1 MAAKRA
7 KLPTTAQHNSE
18 IMSWMLKAKSVPKG
32 KIKLLLESA
41 ELIRVAWEGDGRGGK
56 GFPLNTTYAFWELED
71 QLRGSRSHR
80 IRFIPYRKPPTRLS
94 DILPEKVVRQV
105 HEYLY
110 EEPMD
115 DALDELSSPETIHG
129 ALARI
134 KNTVETALYV
144 QQFGEQ
150 ALPAPR
156 GNWLH
161 RQMLGLI
168 RAAIPQ
174 KITDSETAKL
184 FDYLCPCGGAHNRE
198 TIKKFRWRHS
208 VRDK

>member
-1 MAAKRA
+1 MTVK
-7 KLPTTAQHNSE
+7 KTLSTTAQRNPE
-18 IMSWMLKAKSVPKG
+18 ILSWMLKAKGISKG
-32 KIKLLLESA
+32 KIKLLLDSG
-41 ELIRVAWEGDGRGGK
+41 ELIRVAWEGDGRGTK
-56 GFPLNTTYAFWELED
+56 GFPLNTAYAFWELED
-71 QLRGSRSHR
+71 ELRGSRSHR
-80 IRFIPYRKPPTRLS
+80 IRSIPYRKPPTRLT

-110 EEPMD
+110 EEPLN
-115 DALDELSSPETIHG
+115 DALDELTSTDTVHG

-134 KNTVETALYV
+134 KNTMDTALYV

-161 RQMLGLI
+161 RQMLGFI
-168 RAAIPQ
+168 RAAIPE
-174 KITDSETAKL
+174 KITDSEMAKL
-184 FDYLCPCGGAHNRE
+184 FDYLCPCGNSHNRE